1 MSLIGGATAIFVFI
15 AGFFYER
22 VYRPRL
28 GWWALI
34 ARRAGLL
41 LPPYLF
47 ISLVLV
53 ASGLEPGV
61 RGMEPVTADPLAKL
75 GLWLLTG
82 TAGPATWFVPFFL
95 LLLLFTPLFAR
106 FALAG
111 VRVQLALLAAL
122 LLLAF
127 VVPRDPLMVLAN
139 VAHFAFYYALGI
151 FWAIHRATI
160 EQALKRRGVLAG
172 FIAALMV
179 AAAVQYAFGIPA
191 GYGAPE
197 PLVSARDLVV
207 LRKFLLIV
215 ILMGLL
221 QRLGDRRVALLSFI
235 AARSFGL
242 FFVHQPVLLWLTRSF
257 AAQGAAMENPWA
269 LALLLWGGTL
279 ALSLAV
285 LELAHALLG
294 ARAKLLLGA

>member
-1 MSLIGGATAIFVFI
+1 MLATPWIGIGSARLRAPARPAAPGRLAYFDNLRALAILMVIATHCFPAAGALVGHSFNEHHPLVSLIGGATAIFVFI

-139 VAHFAFYYALGI
+139 VAHFAF
-151 FWAIHRATI
+151 
-160 EQALKRRGVLAG
+160 
-172 FIAALMV
+172 
-179 AAAVQYAFGIPA
+179 
-191 GYGAPE
+191 
-197 PLVSARDLVV
+197 
-207 LRKFLLIV
+207 
-215 ILMGLL
+215 
-221 QRLGDRRVALLSFI
+221 
-235 AARSFGL
+235 
-242 FFVHQPVLLWLTRSF
+242 
-257 AAQGAAMENPWA
+257 
-269 LALLLWGGTL
+269 
-279 ALSLAV
+279 
-285 LELAHALLG
+285 
-294 ARAKLLLGA
+294 